1 MTDATARVCIAL
13 RYILD
18 KCWSNGCMI
27 NGVSVLCVRL
37 LANPWI
43 LRFCYTATE
52 KTVIPQSAD
61 HERST

>member
-1 MTDATARVCIAL
+1 
-13 RYILD
+13 
-18 KCWSNGCMI
+18 MI

-43 LRFCYTATE
+43 LRFCYTAIE
-52 KTVIPQSAD
+52 KTVIPESAY